1 MEGEKSKVE
10 GERRRE
16 NSYRCYNCN
25 MDTYGGWVKKK
36 EERGLEI
43 RTRSE
48 AGESSDTWDRISI
61 GVTIVTWIRMGEAQT
76 PVGETRG
83 NLERAIREAGREPG
97 QRDTFYEPILS

>member
-1 MEGEKSKVE
+1 MKDAAGDPRLVGASDRWKVKKSKVE
-10 GERRRE
+10 GERRRG

-48 AGESSDTWDRISI
+48 SGESSDTWDRISY
-61 GVTIVTWIRMGEAQT
+61 RCYNCNM
-76 PVGETRG
+76 
-83 NLERAIREAGREPG
+83 
-97 QRDTFYEPILS
+97 DTYG